1 MKDIYET
8 IEIQFYKD
16 IKESEKEFLEQ
27 KNAVEEIM
35 KQNSVEYALELVE
48 NQKRSYYEEVYIK
61 GYTLNL
67 IIKKVDLHYVLKL
80 LDQNN
85 IGFFASEEEKWEAV
99 KENEID
105 YEEEYEETN
114 EEIIEEE
121 SSTNYRLDEE
131 EIKRHTEQ
139 GNTFVR
145 VFFSIFFFLILF
157 LDFMLIY
164 WCYTINNQKY
174 LEISK
179 IFTVIQIIF
188 FIYFLGKCKNKPDRL

>member
-48 NQKRSYYEEVYIK
+48 NQKRSYYEEAYIK

-105 YEEEYEETN
+105 YEETN

-157 LDFMLIY
+157 LDFMLMY

-188 FIYFLGKCKNKPDRL
+188 FIYFLGKFKNKPDRL

>member
-48 NQKRSYYEEVYIK
+48 NQKRSYYEEAYIK

-105 YEEEYEETN
+105 YEEDHEETN

-188 FIYFLGKCKNKPDRL
+188 FIYFLGKFKNKPDRL

>member
-48 NQKRSYYEEVYIK
+48 NQKRSYYEEAYIK

-105 YEEEYEETN
+105 YEETN

-188 FIYFLGKCKNKPDRL
+188 FIYFLGKFKNKPDRL

>member
-48 NQKRSYYEEVYIK
+48 NQKRSYYEEAYIK

-85 IGFFASEEEKWEAV
+85 IGFFASEEEKWNAV

-105 YEEEYEETN
+105 YEETN
-114 EEIIEEE
+114 EETIEEE

-188 FIYFLGKCKNKPDRL
+188 FIYFLGKFKNKPDRL

>member
-48 NQKRSYYEEVYIK
+48 NQKRSYYEEAYIK

-85 IGFFASEEEKWEAV
+85 IGFFASEEEKWNAV

-188 FIYFLGKCKNKPDRL
+188 FIYFLGKFKNKPDRL

>member
-48 NQKRSYYEEVYIK
+48 NQKRSYYEEAYIK

-85 IGFFASEEEKWEAV
+85 IGFFASEEEKWNAV

-105 YEEEYEETN
+105 YEEDYEETN

-188 FIYFLGKCKNKPDRL
+188 FIYFLGKFKNKPDRL

>member
-27 KNAVEEIM
+27 KNTVEEIM

-48 NQKRSYYEEVYIK
+48 NQKRSYYEEAYIK

-105 YEEEYEETN
+105 YEEDYEETN

-188 FIYFLGKCKNKPDRL
+188 FIYFLGKFKNKPDRL

>member
-16 IKESEKEFLEQ
+16 IKESEKEFLDQ

-48 NQKRSYYEEVYIK
+48 NQKRSYYEEAYIK

-85 IGFFASEEEKWEAV
+85 IGFFASEEEKWNAV

-131 EIKRHTEQ
+131 EIKRQTEQ

-188 FIYFLGKCKNKPDRL
+188 FIYFLGKFKNKPDRL

>member
-188 FIYFLGKCKNKPDRL
+188 FIYFLGKFKNKPDRL

>member
-48 NQKRSYYEEVYIK
+48 NQKRSYYEEAYIK

-188 FIYFLGKCKNKPDRL
+188 FIYFLGKFKNKPDRL